1 MHYSGECMGLGN
13 IWKLSVLYT
22 QFCYEPKTAKKK
34 KNIDKFQILSFMGI
48 HLESIT
54 LQYYFKIYAG
64 LGWKFGACI
73 NLRTWGRK

>member
-1 MHYSGECMGLGN
+1 
-13 IWKLSVLYT
+13 
-22 QFCYEPKTAKKK
+22 
-34 KNIDKFQILSFMGI
+34 MGI